1 MASSP
6 LSLVTRY
13 RPFRAVVE
21 LPRRQSNRIELRQTL
36 AELKSE
42 LAQVDRMIR
51 VLEWASAR
59 PKSA

>member
-13 RPFRAVVE
+13 RRFRPAVE
-21 LPRRQSNRIELRQTL
+21 LPRRPSHRAELRQTL

-42 LAQVDRMIR
+42 LAQVERMIR
-51 VLEWASAR
+51 VLEWASVR
-59 PKSA
+59 PKPA